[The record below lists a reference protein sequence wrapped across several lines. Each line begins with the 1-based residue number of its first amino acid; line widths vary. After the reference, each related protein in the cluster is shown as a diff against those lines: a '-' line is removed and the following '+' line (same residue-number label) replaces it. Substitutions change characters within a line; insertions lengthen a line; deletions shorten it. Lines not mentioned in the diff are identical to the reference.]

1 MSRFK
6 TDLPYR
12 VPAAAEW
19 TTNSSPIYIRL
30 STLLPDVPGATAT
43 IAEVLQV
50 RYVTRRKGSG
60 GDGARNGGRNNN
72 VVWVVQ
78 GGLLAWDRIGDALK
92 AATFHDR
99 EIAFRD
105 GVFACVVEAPFPG
118 GAALAD
124 NLVAVLRRL
133 VRLAATLLHVRVARG
148 VRTTGVSLSEIALAY
163 YEPPDGESTTQ
174 EPPAPQRSKPTDTAA
189 SAKTTDALSCTI
201 RLPADPTAPLTLAL
215 HPAATNP
222 HQRVHPFLEHYLN
235 RSPAVFLAA
244 LRTTL
249 PALRALARADSR
261 GACSVRARALDSYR
275 LAYRA
280 LPGTF
285 DLQLKT
291 RKGGSGAASAPAAE
305 GGAGAGGGGG
315 GGAQVW
321 YLTELPEPGAH
332 SVPRMPP
339 AQQEMVRQKMLQR
352 PAAYRAAS
360 DALFREAGDGF
371 RGLGSVLAC
380 DTAGVEAADGRLDGM
395 VRGVLWRRGLQ
406 RGATRRRMG
415 RGRGRASC
423 WISCSTGLDRVMIT
437 AILTILET

>member
-30 STLLPDVPGATAT
+30 STLLPDVPSATAT

-78 GGLLAWDRIGDALK
+78 GGLLAWDRIGDTLK
-92 AATFHDR
+92 AATFRDR

-133 VRLAATLLHVRVARG
+133 VRLAATLLHVRAARG

-163 YEPPDGESTTQ
+163 YGPLDGESTTQ
-174 EPPAPQRSKPTDTAA
+174 EPPAPQRSKPTDTTA

-201 RLPADPTAPLTLAL
+201 RLPADPTTPLTLAL

-222 HQRVHPFLEHYLN
+222 HQRVHPYLEHYLN

-249 PALRALARADSR
+249 PALRALARADAA
-261 GACSVRARALDSYR
+261 GACSVRARGLDAYR

-305 GGAGAGGGGG
+305 GGAGAGGGG

-352 PAAYRAAS
+352 PAAYRPAS
-360 DALFREAGDGF
+360 DALFREAGEGF
-371 RGLGSVLAC
+371 RGLGSAIVC
-380 DTAGVEAADGRLDGM
+380 DVAGVEAAVGRLDAM
-395 VRGVLWRRGLQ
+395 VRKALE
-406 RGATRRRMG
+406 
-415 RGRGRASC
+415 GRAAA
-423 WISCSTGLDRVMIT
+423 IKEAAGRTHGTGPGVSIVLD
-437 AILTILET
+437 